1 MMKLWRLDSDY
12 WLTTLTTLVLLG
24 IGLLCL
30 FGMFYYKEA
39 SGRPDWNVIGYQ
51 MMMNRLASPLVIALC
66 LLLGLTEAA
75 AKLPPE
81 AIEGL
86 LEVLAAEGEPSRPR
100 GRSRRGRA
108 H

>member
-1 MMKLWRLDSDY
+1 MQ
-12 WLTTLTTLVLLG
+12 TLAVA
-24 IGLLCL
+24 IER
-30 FGMFYYKEA
+30 KHWE
-39 SGRPDWNVIGYQ
+39 
-51 MMMNRLASPLVIALC
+51 LAALC

-86 LEVLAAEGEPSRPR
+86 LELLAAEHQAPPAKR
-100 GRSRRGRA
+100 RSRRGPA

>member
-1 MMKLWRLDSDY
+1 MQ
-12 WLTTLTTLVLLG
+12 TL
-24 IGLLCL
+24 
-30 FGMFYYKEA
+30 A
-39 SGRPDWNVIGYQ
+39 
-51 MMMNRLASPLVIALC
+51 LAIERKQWDLAALC

-86 LEVLAAEGEPSRPR
+86 LEVLAAEDGPSRR
-100 GRSRRGRA
+100 KARSRRGRA